1 MNTSLKIYLSV
12 LLSTLQEVRCGCFF
26 LCQIFPPGKF
36 GNLLIVRHKNVIYFP
51 SEFSFQDWM
60 KLSDF
65 IVVLPRMVGKCS
77 KFRRDLLS
85 YCSIVLFSP
94 SRCCRCRGFLKNARF
109 SFSSPIVYKS
119 IIKIDII
126 LRQHRSLL
134 SLERQNAQFRWIN
147 RIIKLSKKNR
157 KCLKAKLR
165 GYKAIELLRLEAS
178 HESIPI

>member
-1 MNTSLKIYLSV
+1 
-12 LLSTLQEVRCGCFF
+12 
-26 LCQIFPPGKF
+26 
-36 GNLLIVRHKNVIYFP
+36 
-51 SEFSFQDWM
+51 M

-165 GYKAIELLRLEAS
+165 WSDPSWHLDSKQFFFLCYCEFNSGKDS
-178 HESIPI
+178 TKVNKN

>member
-1 MNTSLKIYLSV
+1 MNTSLKIYLSI

-36 GNLLIVRHKNVIYFP
+36 GNLLIVRRKNVIYFP

-65 IVVLPRMVGKCS
+65 IVVLPRMVGKCK

-85 YCSIVLFSP
+85 YCSIVLFRHLVAVAVVVSLNMHDF
-94 SRCCRCRGFLKNARF
+94 RW
-109 SFSSPIVYKS
+109 SPIVYKS
-119 IIKIDII
+119 IIKINII

-134 SLERQNAQFRWIN
+134 TLERQKAQFRWIN